1 MIVSFR
7 MDRKVSIMLQSRW
20 LHESLFVFVL
30 CFLCFV
36 APVSKRKRFLLCP
49 AVPALST
56 PDSPAVS
63 SYSLGYVWV
72 CFYCCVISPL
82 RLGGVLCRCVRH
94 RVLHYTIGGV
104 CGTGSD
110 ELVPP
115 LRPRR
120 RAGVFHLQRHDRS
133 SLYHRPAS
141 FKAGTPA
148 QICFAPLCRSVA
160 RRQDRLPIRS
170 RRIIGNPF
178 LVLLLE
184 LGDFVYPP
192 AVHHP
197 GRPDV
202 FSRTRLQSTTG
213 IAVTSATPPGY
224 ISGTGELQRGGRT
237 CFPGRDCAPLLASQD
252 VACCSVVR
260 IQGSRALPGRRDVFP
275 GRDSAQGR
283 HAQRQGV
290 PDRER

>member
-94 RVLHYTIGGV
+94 RVLHYTIGRV

-115 LRPRR
+115 LRPRG
-120 RAGVFHLQRHDRS
+120 RAGVFHLQRHHRS
-133 SLYHRPAS
+133 SLYQGPAS
-141 FKAGTPA
+141 FKAGTRA

-160 RRQDRLPIRS
+160 RHHNRLPIRS
-170 RRIIGNPF
+170 R
-178 LVLLLE
+178 
-184 LGDFVYPP
+184 P
-192 AVHHP
+192 AA
-197 GRPDV
+197 GAWGL
-202 FSRTRLQSTTG
+202 RL
-213 IAVTSATPPGY
+213 SAG
-224 ISGTGELQRGGRT
+224 S
-237 CFPGRDCAPLLASQD
+237 AS
-252 VACCSVVR
+252 
-260 IQGSRALPGRRDVFP
+260 SRASGCVFP
-275 GRDSAQGR
+275 DATAEHYWHRSDFSDTTWVQASSNAAAGRVFPVATAHHYWHR
-283 HAQRQGV
+283 RT
-290 PDRER
+290 